1 MSAISAAAT
10 PPAASGAAE
19 HAAAVAEHDAALLDA
34 YSRAVVNVVERIGP
48 AVVSLSV
55 RTRSPGRRGV
65 RHGQGSGLLFT
76 PDGYVLTNSHVVHG
90 ASEIELALQDGRRL
104 RARAIGDDPS
114 TDLAVVR
121 VDAIALAHAPIE
133 ARVPVRAGQLAIAIG
148 NPLGFQATVSTGVV
162 SALGRSLRGSDGRLI
177 DDIVQHTA
185 PLNPGSSGGPLLDSH
200 GRVLGINTAMIPMS
214 QGIGFAVPVDTAA
227 WVVSQLLQRGRVR
240 RAWLG
245 LSGQARPIERR
256 LARQLALDAQSAVE
270 VLGVEPDSP
279 AARAGLQE
287 GDLLLAFAGQPV
299 HDVHALQRALRT
311 FAPGEVAELE
321 YARGGQR
328 QSAAITPVE
337 AR

>member
-1 MSAISAAAT
+1 
-10 PPAASGAAE
+10 
-19 HAAAVAEHDAALLDA
+19 VAEHDAALLDA
-34 YSRAVVNVVERIGP
+34 YSRAVVNVVDRIGP

-55 RTRSPGRRGV
+55 RQQRPGRRGV
-65 RHGQGSGLLFT
+65 RNGQGSGLLFT

-90 ASEIELALQDGRRL
+90 ASEVEVALQDGRRL

-121 VDAIALAHAPIE
+121 IDAIALEHAEVE
-133 ARVPVRAGQLAIAIG
+133 AKVPVRAGQLAIAIG

-256 LARQLALDAQSAVE
+256 LARQLAIDAQSAVE
-270 VLGVEPDSP
+270 VLGVEQDSP
-279 AARAGLQE
+279 ASRAGLTE
-287 GDLLLAFAGQPV
+287 GDLLLSFAGQPA

-311 FAPGEVAELE
+311 FPPGEAAELE
-321 YARGGQR
+321 YTRGGQR
-328 QSAAITPVE
+328 QNVTITPVE